1 LSSDT
6 DIEYCVVFSIAN
18 VFIFV
23 AAVKANPDVN
33 SEKLI
38 KRLLYRA
45 ESPRPFAVNAG
56 VLSLPPTK
64 RMMNYRH
71 YAISMTAIL

>member
-1 LSSDT
+1 
-6 DIEYCVVFSIAN
+6 
-18 VFIFV
+18 V
-23 AAVKANPDVN
+23 AAVKTNPDLN
-33 SEKLI
+33 SEELI
-38 KRLLYRA
+38 KRLLYRT